1 MDFGLRFDNLINT
14 AKSESEFEIHKF
26 EVQKGNDFIN
36 DHCNI
41 TQLKIVAM
49 FKETFLVLEMLVC
62 LFYNAS
68 LALLL

>member
-41 TQLKIVAM
+41 T
-49 FKETFLVLEMLVC
+49 T
-62 LFYNAS
+62 
-68 LALLL
+68 